1 MNVKSVQGTIELFNQ
16 GREAR
21 LESLNNLFKSL
32 YDQQEIVQ
40 EVIIDGV
47 NYRDQYNNYLIEN
60 LMDIRS
66 VEIKSVQ
73 EAVLMQSIVEDLKEY
88 LPKLIRGCDSIPE
101 LLYGEMKE
109 EDWGY
114 FGQLMEGTNWVGQSA
129 LALQTYGDKRLGAE
143 PIHASVVQF
152 VDGLKKHVEELGA
165 AMEQQDYTA
174 AADLIKYEMSESFKH
189 LLAQL
194 EAETTS

>member
-1 MNVKSVQGTIELFNQ
+1 MNIRSERGTIELSNQ

-21 LESLNNLFKSL
+21 LESLNNLFKLL

-47 NYRDQYNNYLIEN
+47 NYRDQYNNYLLEN

-73 EAVLMQSIVEDLKEY
+73 EAVLMQSIAEDLKEY

-129 LALQTYGDKRLGAE
+129 LALRNYGDKRLGAE

-152 VDGLKKHVEELGA
+152 VGGLEKHVEELGA

>member
-1 MNVKSVQGTIELFNQ
+1 MNIKSAQGTMMLAEQ
-16 GREAR
+16 DRDAR
-21 LESLNNLFKSL
+21 LESLNVLFRSL

-47 NYRDQYNNYLIEN
+47 NYRDQYNNYLLEN
-60 LMDIRS
+60 LMDIQS

-73 EAVLMQSIVEDLKEY
+73 EALLMQSIAEDLKEY
-88 LPKLIRGCDSIPE
+88 LPKLIRGCDSISE

-109 EDWGY
+109 EGWGY

-129 LALQTYGDKRLGAE
+129 LALGTYGDKRLAAE
-143 PIHASVVQF
+143 PVHTSVVQF
-152 VDGLKKHVEELGA
+152 VDGLEKQIEELDA

-174 AADLIKYEMSESFKH
+174 VADLIKYEMSVSFKL

-194 EAETTS
+194 EAESIS

>member
-1 MNVKSVQGTIELFNQ
+1 MNVISAQGTMVLAEQDRN
-16 GREAR
+16 AR
-21 LESLNNLFKSL
+21 LESLNGLLKSL

-47 NYRDQYNNYLIEN
+47 NYRDQYNNYLLEN
-60 LMDIRS
+60 LMDIQS

-73 EAVLMQSIVEDLKEY
+73 EAVLMQSIAEDLKEY

-129 LALQTYGDKRLGAE
+129 LALRTYGDKRLGAE

-152 VDGLKKHVEELGA
+152 VDGLEKHVEELGA
-165 AMEQQDYTA
+165 AMEQQDYTS

>member
-1 MNVKSVQGTIELFNQ
+1 MNIKSAQGTTELFNQ
-16 GREAR
+16 SREAR
-21 LESLNNLFKSL
+21 LESLNSLFKSL

-73 EAVLMQSIVEDLKEY
+73 EAVLMQSIAEDLKEY

-129 LALQTYGDKRLGAE
+129 LALRTYGDKRLGAE

-152 VDGLKKHVEELGA
+152 IDGLEKHVEELGT
-165 AMEQQDYTA
+165 AMEQQDYTS